1 MTPSLPLHLS
11 LLMPLA
17 PPALRD
23 APDTHVS
30 AHGTLPPAPAVVSL
44 LFWGLA
50 NQIMTVDEA
59 ATFYPLF
66 GMGANLSLIVAGN
79 VTHRLSEMRA
89 TLPPGVDGWVGGD
102 RRGAGDAGDGGGGCR
117 ARAGCRV
124 G

>member
-1 MTPSLPLHLS
+1 M
-11 LLMPLA
+11 
-17 PPALRD
+17 
-23 APDTHVS
+23 
-30 AHGTLPPAPAVVSL
+30 VSL

-89 TLPPGVDGWVGGD
+89 TLPPGVDGWVGGS
-102 RRGAGDAGDGGGGCR
+102 RGAEQGQGQGRGAGCNVGKGGRIGVWGCR
-117 ARAGCRV
+117 EYVVQGRQAGPR
-124 G
+124 